1 MKNSVEKIRKAAL
14 AELDSA
20 VSSRALDEVRVKY
33 LGRNG
38 KVTLLL
44 KEISKVP
51 KDDRP
56 GFGQMVNRL
65 KNEVS
70 AAIDEKAG
78 KLAASEEEE
87 LLRSS
92 ELDVTLPG
100 RRPLVGKKHIITQ
113 TMDELLD
120 ILADMGFSTEYG
132 PEVESDFY
140 NFEALNFPPDHPA
153 RDMQDTFF
161 ITDDLLLRTH
171 TSPTQIRV
179 MEKTKPPLRVAM
191 PGKCFRN

>member
-1 MKNSVEKIRKAAL
+1 MKNSVEEIRKAAL

-20 VSSRALDEVRVKY
+20 VSSRALDEIRVKY

-44 KEISKVP
+44 KEISKAP
-51 KDDRP
+51 KDERP
-56 GFGQMVNRL
+56 RFGQRVNQL

-78 KLAASEEEE
+78 KLAAFEEEE
-87 LLRSS
+87 RLRSS

-120 ILADMGFSTEYG
+120 ILADMGFSIEYG

-171 TSPTQIRV
+171 TGHGEDEAAAQGSY
-179 MEKTKPPLRVAM
+179 A
-191 PGKCFRN
+191 GKMLSQRGD